1 MPGPQ
6 SCFFRPCATPPA
18 DAEAASHKLLVRG
31 GFIRQVG
38 AGLWT
43 FLPLGWRV
51 HQKVVQ
57 IIREEINAI
66 GGQEMLEPV
75 LTPAELWETSG
86 RIGIPIVFKLKDRA
100 GRDFVLPFSHEETMT
115 FHARELQSYKQL
127 PQLWYH
133 FSTKERDEPRPRGGL
148 LRVREFIMK
157 DSYSFDRDEA
167 GLDRSFD
174 AHKGAYERI
183 WERCGLE
190 AYYVEAESGIMGGRE
205 SSGFMAP
212 AESGENILVRCEN
225 GDYFADY
232 DAARGI
238 PRAPDV
244 PRAAGPA
251 GGGRDAGR
259 GDDRGAGGASSASTR
274 PRRRRRCRSWSASGW
289 CWRSIRGDDR
299 LSEEKLVTALGE
311 AYRPDDGGRDQ
322 GGRSAPAAARSGRS
336 AVTVDVVADEALREG
351 QFVAGANRD
360 GWHLRGVRRAA
371 TTTRSSRT
379 SGRRTPATR
388 ARCAAASCIEQPA
401 IELGHIFKLG
411 TFYSVPFG
419 ATFLDEDGE
428 EKPLVMGSYGI
439 GPARTMAA
447 IVEQHHDDK
456 GIQWPAS
463 VAPYDVHIVVLPG
476 LEEHARGGRR
486 RARRGRL
493 RRAARRPRCACGGEV
508 RGRRSDRLP
517 GARDRRAKGG
527 GRRYGGRS
535 RAREGGRQ
543 RGERGR
549 ARLDSAREARLMAR
563 KRRFS
568 DDAVRPDDRAAD
580 GRRPAHVPLARGE
593 DEALGGLPE
602 PPRARQ
608 PSGSVGRR
616 DQDARACARRRGR
629 ALPRVPPARDHR
641 PARAHAGPDR
651 QAVPALQHVAGT
663 IAATGR
669 GAAWLA
675 R

>member
-1 MPGPQ
+1 VIARASELFLPTL
-6 SCFFRPCATPPA
+6 RDAPA

-86 RIGIPIVFKLKDRA
+86 RIRIPIVFKLKDRT

-167 GLDRSFD
+167 GLDKSFD
-174 AHKGAYERI
+174 AHKDAYERI

-190 AYYVEAESGIMGGRE
+190 AYFVEAESGIMGGRE

-238 PRAPDV
+238 PRAPEFPEPLECPEEVETPGVGTIDALAEFLGID
-244 PRAAGPA
+244 PAATSKAMPVMVGE
-251 GGGRDAGR
+251 
-259 GDDRGAGGASSASTR
+259 R
-274 PRRRRRCRSWSASGW
+274 PVLAL
-289 CWRSIRGDDR
+289 IRGDDR
-299 LSEEKLVTALGE
+299 LSEEKLVTTLGE
-311 AYRPDDGGRDQ
+311 AYRPMMDEEIRAVFGAGG
-322 GGRSAPAAARSGRS
+322 GSLGPV
-336 AVTVDVVADEALREG
+336 AVTIDIVADEVLREG

-360 GWHLRGVRRAA
+360 GWHLRGVQA
-371 TTTRSSRT
+371 
-379 SGRRTPATR
+379 GRDYHPQFADIRQANEGDACVVCGGR
-388 ARCAAASCIEQPA
+388 LIEQPA

-411 TFYSVPFG
+411 TFYSVRFG

-447 IVEQHHDDK
+447 IVEQHHDDN
-456 GIQWPAS
+456 GIAWPRS
-463 VAPYDVHIVVLPG
+463 VAPYDVHIVVLAG
-476 LEEHARGGRR
+476 MESHAEEAADVLDEAGFEVLLDDRDARAGEKFADADLIGCPFRVTVGRK
-486 RARRGRL
+486 AAEDGTVDL
-493 RRAARRPRCACGGEV
+493 RE
-508 RGRRSDRLP
+508 
-517 GARDRRAKGG
+517 RAKGEDVAV
-527 GRRYGGRS
+527 RVS
-535 RAREGGRQ
+535 ELVSAM
-543 RGERGR
+543 RGR
-549 ARLDSAREARLMAR
+549 MS
-563 KRRFS
+563 
-568 DDAVRPDDRAAD
+568 
-580 GRRPAHVPLARGE
+580 
-593 DEALGGLPE
+593 
-602 PPRARQ
+602 
-608 PSGSVGRR
+608 
-616 DQDARACARRRGR
+616 
-629 ALPRVPPARDHR
+629 
-641 PARAHAGPDR
+641 
-651 QAVPALQHVAGT
+651 
-663 IAATGR
+663 
-669 GAAWLA
+669 
-675 R
+675 

>member
-1 MPGPQ
+1 VIARASQLHLPTL
-6 SCFFRPCATPPA
+6 REPPA

-38 AGLWT
+38 TGLWT

-57 IIREEINAI
+57 IIREEIDAI

-86 RIGIPIVFKLKDRA
+86 RIRIPIVFKLKDRA
-100 GRDFVLPFSHEETMT
+100 GRDYVLPFSHEETMT

-167 GLDRSFD
+167 GLEKSFD

-183 WERCGLE
+183 WQRCGLE

-238 PRAPDV
+238 PQAPTFPESLERPEDVETPDV
-244 PRAAGPA
+244 GTIEALAEFLGIDPGATSKAMPVMAGE
-251 GGGRDAGR
+251 
-259 GDDRGAGGASSASTR
+259 R
-274 PRRRRRCRSWSASGW
+274 PVLAL
-289 CWRSIRGDDR
+289 IRGDDR

-311 AYRPDDGGRDQ
+311 AYRPMTDEEIRAVFGAGG
-322 GGRSAPAAARSGRS
+322 GSLGPVG
-336 AVTVDVVADEALREG
+336 VTIDILADEALREG

-360 GWHLRGVRRAA
+360 GWHLRGVEA
-371 TTTRSSRT
+371 
-379 SGRRTPATR
+379 GRDYHPRFADIRQANAGDACPE
-388 ARCAAASCIEQPA
+388 CGGKLIEQPA

-411 TFYSVPFG
+411 TFYSVRFG

-439 GPARTMAA
+439 GPGRTMAA
-447 IVEQHHDDK
+447 IVEQHHDEN
-456 GIQWPAS
+456 GILWPPS
-463 VAPYDVHIVVLPG
+463 VAPYDIHIVALPG
-476 LEEHARGGRR
+476 LTEQAESLGAQ
-486 RARRGRL
+486 L
-493 RRAARRPRCACGGEV
+493 DAAGF
-508 RGRRSDRLP
+508 DIL
-517 GARDRRAKGG
+517 
-527 GRRYGGRS
+527 
-535 RAREGGRQ
+535 
-543 RGERGR
+543 
-549 ARLDSAREARLMAR
+549 L
-563 KRRFS
+563 
-568 DDAVRPDDRAAD
+568 DDR
-580 GRRPAHVPLARGE
+580 
-593 DEALGGLPE
+593 
-602 PPRARQ
+602 
-608 PSGSVGRR
+608 
-616 DQDARACARRRGR
+616 DARAGEKFADADLIGCPLRVTVGR
-629 ALPRVPPARDHR
+629 KLAEDGTVDLRERTNGEDNAVS
-641 PARAHAGPDR
+641 AGELVSKVR
-651 QAVPALQHVAGT
+651 EKLG
-663 IAATGR
+663 
-669 GAAWLA
+669 
-675 R
+675 